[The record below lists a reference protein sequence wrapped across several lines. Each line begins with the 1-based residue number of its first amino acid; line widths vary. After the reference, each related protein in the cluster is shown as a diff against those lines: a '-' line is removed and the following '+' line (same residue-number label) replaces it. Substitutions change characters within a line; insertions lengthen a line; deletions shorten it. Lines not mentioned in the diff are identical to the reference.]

1 MDLNSI
7 LGALTAGSAVND
19 MGKQFNLNSNQVNS
33 IISGALPTLI
43 GAMQKNASTESG
55 ASSLAGALASHIG
68 DSSINLSSD
77 SLLDGSKILGHIL
90 GGNSNSVISAL
101 AQKNGAS
108 SNQVSSILSSIAP
121 MLLGL
126 LGKKQQS
133 TNTGIGGL
141 GGLLGSLLGGS
152 SSSSS
157 SSGLGGLGSLLGGA
171 MGDKNNNG
179 IPDII
184 EGFMK

>member
-7 LGALTAGSAVND
+7 FGALTAGSAVND
-19 MGKQFNLNSNQVNS
+19 ISKQFNVNSSQVNS
-33 IISGALPTLI
+33 IITAALPTLI
-43 GAMQKNASTESG
+43 GAMQKNTATDSG
-55 ASSLAGALASHIG
+55 ASSLAGAFASHLG
-68 DSSINLSSD
+68 DGINLSND
-77 SLLDGSKILGHIL
+77 SLADGGKILKHIL
-90 GGNSNSVISAL
+90 GGDSNSVFSAL
-101 AQKNGAS
+101 AKQTGTN
-108 SNQVSSILSSIAP
+108 SNQVSGILAAIAP

-126 LGKKQQS
+126 LGNGQKS

-141 GGLLGSLLGGS
+141 GGLLGGLLSGGS
-152 SSSSS
+152 SKG
-157 SSGLGGLGSLLGGA
+157 SGSMGGGLGSLLGGA

>member
-19 MGKQFNLNSNQVNS
+19 MGKQFNMNSNQVNS
-33 IISGALPTLI
+33 VITSALPTLI
-43 GAMQKNASTESG
+43 GAMQKNTATESG
-55 ASSLAGALASHIG
+55 ASSLAGALVSHLG
-68 DSSINLSSD
+68 DGINLNSAN
-77 SLLDGSKILGHIL
+77 LLDGSKILGHIL
-90 GGNSNSVISAL
+90 GGNSDSFISAL
-101 AQKNGAS
+101 AKKNGVS
-108 SNQVSSILSSIAP
+108 TNQAGGILSAILP

-126 LGKKQQS
+126 LGKGQKS
-133 TNTGIGGL
+133 SNVGIGGL
-141 GGLLGSLLGGS
+141 GGMLGAILGGGS
-152 SSSSS
+152 AKPQA
-157 SSGLGGLGSLLGGA
+157 SGGGLGSLLGGA

>member
-19 MGKQFNLNSNQVNS
+19 MGKQFNLNNNQVSS

-55 ASSLAGALASHIG
+55 ASSLAGALASHLG
-68 DSSINLSSD
+68 DSINLSSD
-77 SLLDGSKILGHIL
+77 SLIDGNKILGHIL
-90 GGNSNSVISAL
+90 GNNSNAVIANL
-101 AQKNGAS
+101 ANKNGAS
-108 SNQVSSILSSIAP
+108 SSQVSSILSAIAP

-133 TNTGIGGL
+133 SNTGIGGL
-141 GGLLGSLLGGS
+141 GGLLGGILGGGS

-157 SSGLGGLGSLLGGA
+157 SGGLGGILGGLGGV

>member
-19 MGKQFNLNSNQVNS
+19 MGKQFNLNNNQVNS

-43 GAMQKNASTESG
+43 GAMQKNAATESG

-68 DSSINLSSD
+68 DSSVNLSSD
-77 SLLDGSKILGHIL
+77 SLLDGNKILGHIL
-90 GGNSNSVISAL
+90 GGSSNNVISAL
-101 AQKNGAS
+101 AQKNGAN
-108 SNQVSSILSSIAP
+108 SNQVSGILSAIAP

-133 TNTGIGGL
+133 SNTGIGGL
-141 GGLLGSLLGGS
+141 GGLLGGLLGGGS
-152 SSSSS
+152 SNA

-179 IPDII
+179 VPDII